1 MDTRALKYPGGY
13 DPKSQSVVCL
23 FAAQLDDQL
32 KLLKDATKDLTVE
45 QLEWQLR
52 PGMNTI
58 GMLLTHLA
66 VVEIFWIVV
75 AAQEIP
81 AEPEGDEINLKI
93 IGIRMD
99 DDGLPCKPADLH
111 PATLKGKTIADYF
124 AMLDKARA
132 SVHSELGKWKDAEL
146 EGTFVRKRGTQ
157 ERKITRMWT
166 LYHVLEHFAG
176 HFGQILLVKHM
187 MRDAGLLPPEQSR

>member
-1 MDTRALKYPGGY
+1 METRALKYPSGY

-23 FAAQLDDQL
+23 FAAQFDDQL
-32 KLLKDATKDLTVE
+32 KLLKDETKGLAVE
-45 QLEWQLR
+45 HLEWQLR

-58 GMLLTHLA
+58 GMLLAHLA
-66 VVEIFWIVV
+66 VVEVFWIVV
-75 AAQEIP
+75 AAQEITL
-81 AEPEGDEINLKI
+81 EPEGDELNLKI

-99 DDGLPCKPADLH
+99 DDGLPAKPADLH

-124 AMLDKARA
+124 TMLDKARA
-132 SVHSELGKWKDAEL
+132 SVHLELGKWKDTEL
-146 EGTFVRKRGTQ
+146 EGTFIRKRGTQ

-176 HFGQILLVKHM
+176 HFGQILLLKHL
-187 MRDAGLLPPEQSR
+187 MRDAGILSSEDRD